1 MKERWFILYSWGT
14 TIAWYVF
21 IWFASSITRL
31 DYEGFYANW
40 IINSI
45 GYQLAYALLFLLVFR
60 SILVTLRLKVERL
73 MYWKSKREKAED
85 QEFAKVVE
93 LLIML
98 LTFSLCIILAI
109 VDEYHQTQ
117 VFGRIA
123 SIEDLMVAAVGMI
136 LAAFSIFA
144 APIIPEIEARLA
156 KIGKK

>member
-1 MKERWFILYSWGT
+1 
-14 TIAWYVF
+14 
-21 IWFASSITRL
+21 
-31 DYEGFYANW
+31 
-40 IINSI
+40 
-45 GYQLAYALLFLLVFR
+45 
-60 SILVTLRLKVERL
+60 